1 MKSWRTLRTIWTL
14 ATHARSG
21 LTWRDR
27 WLAFLLA
34 GLVSLGERR
43 ARARAWFLER
53 INAHAQNGQVTLRL
67 RIGTRACSFAM
78 RQGDREDF
86 LIGGELV
93 KGAYPAPPFTPR
105 QIVDGGANIGMFG
118 VLAKALFPD
127 ARLVCFEPDEKNL
140 VQLRHNFAANGIV
153 ADIHP
158 VGLWSRETTLYY
170 HPGTSYGG
178 YIDEQPPG
186 IPIPCVVP
194 RIDADCWLKLDIEGS
209 EYEVLPRLLA
219 DGAYPRWISMEIHDF
234 NRRGSA
240 LLALL
245 RQHGYEIS
253 GDVSPGLS
261 CTTVEAWRN
270 AADSAGETH

>member
-93 KGAYPAPPFTPR
+93 KGAYPAPPLHATPDCGWR
-105 QIVDGGANIGMFG
+105 REHRHVWRACQGIVPGCQ
-118 VLAKALFPD
+118 
-127 ARLVCFEPDEKNL
+127 ARL
-140 VQLRHNFAANGIV
+140 LR
-153 ADIHP
+153 
-158 VGLWSRETTLYY
+158 
-170 HPGTSYGG
+170 
-178 YIDEQPPG
+178 
-186 IPIPCVVP
+186 
-194 RIDADCWLKLDIEGS
+194 
-209 EYEVLPRLLA
+209 
-219 DGAYPRWISMEIHDF
+219 
-234 NRRGSA
+234 
-240 LLALL
+240 
-245 RQHGYEIS
+245 
-253 GDVSPGLS
+253 
-261 CTTVEAWRN
+261 
-270 AADSAGETH
+270 AG